1 MRVTG
6 YRLKG
11 YDATY
16 ERCSFDLDMHFT
28 EDSCVLEVADDAS
41 GIAFIFEIP
50 DSVDKTWVKKG
61 KSKGKR
67 S

>member
-16 ERCSFDLDMHFT
+16 EHTVFDVKIHNKP
-28 EDSCVLEVADDAS
+28 DSCVLEVADDAS

-61 KSKGKR
+61 KSKGNR